1 MFYYNEVNEE
11 ALIYAINFA
20 FRRMIETDIPCLTSI
35 WQIYSALGTALLD
48 DPQRLNEQP
57 FDLNHWVIY
66 LGLIGFCNVII
77 TTGRGWISYD

>member
-35 WQIYSALGTALLD
+35 
-48 DPQRLNEQP
+48 
-57 FDLNHWVIY
+57 
-66 LGLIGFCNVII
+66 
-77 TTGRGWISYD
+77 